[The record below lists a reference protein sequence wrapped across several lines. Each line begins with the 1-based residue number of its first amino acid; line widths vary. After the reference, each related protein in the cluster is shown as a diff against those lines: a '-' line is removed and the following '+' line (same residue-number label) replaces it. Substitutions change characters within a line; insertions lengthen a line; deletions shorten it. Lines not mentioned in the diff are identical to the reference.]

1 MLIKF
6 LAVQE
11 EFRRSVIAIIAAA
24 SYGQHFTSPKLGLF
38 INNTKT
44 SPATNEALVSSNLLR
59 SNYRVN

>member
-24 SYGQHFTSPKLGLF
+24 SYGHRFTSPKLSLF

-44 SPATNEALVSSNLLR
+44 SPATHEALASSNLLR
-59 SNYRVN
+59 